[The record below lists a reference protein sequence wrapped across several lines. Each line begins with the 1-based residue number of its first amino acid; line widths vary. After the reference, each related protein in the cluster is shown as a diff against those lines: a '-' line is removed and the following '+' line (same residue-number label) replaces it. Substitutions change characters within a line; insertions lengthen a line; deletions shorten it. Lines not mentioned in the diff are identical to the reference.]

1 MGRVKVWKVG
11 DDFVSAWQISTIFD
25 INGDRSGHPGR
36 PVARPADRPGRT
48 GRVAGGL
55 GPATGEPGCRVPP
68 ALLPEAQARREGA
81 YALWRAATRA
91 GSEAATGNE
100 TPRKPGSRSRRPDGA
115 GRTGPKRPRAGRARS
130 SVQDVDCGL
139 AGGSSAPAPPGCVRL
154 GRPIPGQGARVADP
168 CQGFPLPFPARAPP
182 RPGFPIP
189 RHFQTLRLSTTARLM
204 ISGSLWRA
212 WRRLPH
218 AAEHS
223 SWSRRRWKRKR
234 HPTVP
239 SSRENANNRRR
250 WEWHRPSGSFK
261 FCRRNPQIFA

>member
-189 RHFQTLRLSTTARLM
+189 RHFQALRLSTTARLSARSTPQDSGTVLHAQAAGEAS
-204 ISGSLWRA
+204 SGSA
-212 WRRLPH
+212 G
-218 AAEHS
+218 
-223 SWSRRRWKRKR
+223 SR
-234 HPTVP
+234 
-239 SSRENANNRRR
+239 
-250 WEWHRPSGSFK
+250 
-261 FCRRNPQIFA
+261 FAKKSP